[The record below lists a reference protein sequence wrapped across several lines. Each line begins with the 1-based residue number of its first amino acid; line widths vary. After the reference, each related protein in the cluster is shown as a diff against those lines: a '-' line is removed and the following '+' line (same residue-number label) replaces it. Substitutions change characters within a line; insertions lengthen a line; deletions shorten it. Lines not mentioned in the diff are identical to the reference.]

1 MKLKNPSH
9 TLGVKLVNNC
19 KGIVAQSN
27 DTLDEIPQSE
37 FVSTTT
43 TGSQTSQAGSSLSST
58 NERDC
63 GIRPLFQRRKRR
75 VVGGRDAYFGE
86 WPWQVMPSL
95 LLLYY
100 KTIALIVANYVDF
113 NRYLFGEQA
122 ALKFQ
127 VLTSVEVPSSI
138 VNGSLLL
145 LIV

>member
-9 TLGVKLVNNC
+9 ILGVKLVNNGT
-19 KGIVAQSN
+19 GIVAQSN
-27 DTLDEIPQSE
+27 DTLDEIPQSD

-43 TGSQTSQAGSSLSST
+43 TGNQTSQAGSSSSPT

-63 GIRPLFQRRKRR
+63 GIRPLFQRRKPR

-95 LLLYY
+95 LLLYH
-100 KTIALIVANYVDF
+100 KTIALIVAGYVDF
-113 NRYLFGEQA
+113 NRYLFGEQT
-122 ALKFQ
+122 ALEFRF
-127 VLTSVEVPSSI
+127 TSVEVPSSI
-138 VNGSLLL
+138 VDGSLLL